1 MVDYG
6 STNYG
11 NEDQDEKWKKRKAAA
26 DSVRRTV
33 GKITGPIK
41 EFDARQQA
49 QYQNK
54 LGNRSTPLSDK
65 QLAATPLDTSG
76 HPGQRRAIDVLDTSG
91 RQRGPTVASPTTL
104 PTPAKPVAPTV
115 APGADPTIESETTAP
130 TGQVVP
136 YYSGQSKRGTGA
148 VLATNTQGNPAGEL
162 VGNVSSLRR
171 QPQAGTQS
179 SKEAN
184 DARSRFYNAVQPG
197 GRGRS
202 ARRPGIVVQQPQRQP
217 TVQEEIGPLNTLGDY
232 IREGAKLKAR
242 KTQSD
247 ITEARDRTKEAQA
260 RTDIDRRKAET
271 DAQGVPDENRERRA
285 RAGSYEADTKI
296 NTIKADLYQQLQ
308 EAQTPEERAQIA
320 QNLQAIEANAPKAE
334 KSTAMTEYQKT
345 QVKKDVDE
353 KYAAWKNLNPNK
365 NTLTYEQWLD
375 SDEGSQ
381 YKEWLGG
388 GPAGQ
393 GGGGGERPPLPEP
406 GTPVADGEYTAGDG
420 RAVEVKGNK
429 FRYLDE
435 NSY

>member
-76 HPGQRRAIDVLDTSG
+76 HPGQQRAIDVLDTSG

-285 RAGSYEADTKI
+285 RADAYEADAQI
-296 NTIKADLYQQLQ
+296 NRTRAKLQDQLVNA
-308 EAQTPEERAQIA
+308 ETPEERQQAA
-320 QNLQAIEANAPKAE
+320 ALLQQMGATNQPREE
-334 KSTAMTEYQKT
+334 KGTDLNPYQKS
-345 QVKKDVDE
+345 QVEKDARGDY
-353 KYAAWKNLNPNK
+353 KAWKDLDPK
-365 NTLTYEQWLD
+365 TNTKTYD
-375 SDEGSQ
+375 
-381 YKEWLGG
+381 EWLASEGASYQKYLGG
-388 GPAGQ
+388 ATEQ
-393 GGGGGERPPLPEP
+393 GGGGGEPPPLPKP
-406 GTPVADGEYTAGDG
+406 GTPVADGKYTAGDG
-420 RAVEVKGNK
+420 RAIEVKGNK
-429 FRYLDE
+429 YRYLDE